1 MGAAW
6 FGWRV
11 SWLLFS
17 HTVDRGALVA
27 QRDRPFM
34 TKNYKQNSLP
44 MNLPPQLLTLG
55 TWTVPPLEGGLAWLQ
70 ELLERGGGVQ

>member
-1 MGAAW
+1 MGADW

-34 TKNYKQNSLP
+34 AQEPQTK
-44 MNLPPQLLTLG
+44 LPPNESNIPTLNPLRVDRAPALRG
-55 TWTVPPLEGGLAWLQ
+55 AGLFALVPEAR
-70 ELLERGGGVQ
+70 E